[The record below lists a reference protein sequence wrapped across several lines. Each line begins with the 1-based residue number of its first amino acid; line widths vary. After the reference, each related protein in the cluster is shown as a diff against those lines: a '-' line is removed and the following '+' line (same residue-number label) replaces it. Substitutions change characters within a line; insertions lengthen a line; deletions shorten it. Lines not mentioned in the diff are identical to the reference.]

1 MTTAA
6 NADAIQ
12 PDVPAEENPESLPA
26 LRSNREIAM
35 EQIEQANLRRFEE
48 ESGVKLTADEP
59 APVEKQLEEQLVE
72 PEPAPV
78 VKKVKIDGE
87 ERTVTEDELIRSYQ
101 KNQAADRRLEEA
113 AQLLRAANERAAQLE
128 AQIQNTQPAAQPITQ
143 EVPAALKDE
152 VKTTLSVIYGG
163 DEEAATEALTN
174 LLIKTR
180 GGDQPTPQI
189 PQINVN
195 AVVDAVSEKLA
206 FDTAFAT
213 VKSDYPDLINDPN
226 LEMLTAMR
234 LQQAIDAGTP
244 RAEAL
249 LTVAEDIYK
258 SIGRQPAGRQ
268 PTKETP
274 AKSVRQDNKEKLD
287 TVRVAS
293 MTAALPEN
301 ETYDDK
307 PSSVIQEMAARRLGQ
322 SLPRRTG

>member
-12 PDVPAEENPESLPA
+12 TDVPAEENPESLPA

-59 APVEKQLEEQLVE
+59 APVEKQLEEQLAE

-249 LTVAEDIYK
+249 LTVADDIYK

-274 AKSVRQDNKEKLD
+274 VKSVRQDNKEKLD